1 MIKEFEFIRPLNT
14 LVSEEEIISDLKSVA
29 KQLGKETVTQSAYGK
44 LGKYDCTT
52 VSRKFGTWNKALKI
66 ANLSF
71 SNEVNI
77 SDERLYENILN
88 IWQHF
93 GRQPRRRDLTSEISE
108 FSQGP
113 YNRSFKTWTNA
124 LQSFVDY
131 ANGED
136 LKMPNTN
143 ENNIDNKR
151 SKTTGRDPS
160 LRLRYRVLQRDYF
173 TCKQCGASPSK
184 NPNVVLHIDHI
195 IPWSKNGETVL
206 ENLQTL
212 CSNCN
217 LGKSNL

>member
-1 MIKEFEFIRPLNT
+1 MIKEFEFIRPLNAQ
-14 LVSEEEIISDLKSVA
+14 VSEEEIILDLKSVA
-29 KQLGKETVTQSAYGK
+29 KQLAKESVTQLAYSK
-44 LGKYDCTT
+44 LGKYDYTT
-52 VSRKFGTWNKALKI
+52 VSRKFGTWNKALKV

-71 SNEVNI
+71 SNESNI
-77 SDERLYENILN
+77 SDERLYENILK

-108 FSQGP
+108 FSQSP
-113 YNRSFKTWTNA
+113 YNRRFMTWTNT

-136 LKMPNTN
+136 LKMPNPN
-143 ENNIDNKR
+143 ANDINNKLKI
-151 SKTTGRDPS
+151 GRDPL

-173 TCKQCGASPSK
+173 TCKQCGASPAK

-195 IPWSKNGETVL
+195 ILWSKNGEAVL
-206 ENLQTL
+206 ENLQTF
-212 CSNCN
+212 CSDCN